1 MGEEK
6 WTRRETTSVT
16 GSYVPPPVA
25 PDEAPPPPRSD
36 ALPRRQPRTHFDRSA
51 GSAPA
56 AEGVTRTVSASAT
69 RTGTTQPQPGLPHR
83 VSGAAARRLQVAEV
97 PAHHPDAQLPDNVRY
112 LFRPVLN
119 QPEPAGA
126 TVAQPEPPQ
135 PEPLELEPSDAVG
148 APARNAPARNAPAT
162 NAPATNAPAHD
173 ELAQDELA
181 KDELAK
187 DGPAHSRK
195 AARSPSGT
203 RPAPV
208 SYPAGRRAARRRQL
222 SWAAAVFLVVVTTVS
237 TAYALSGHRRAPA
250 NARQAS
256 SSGHFVRGQT
266 GSPHSTGAKA
276 ITGLSRAAIIR
287 SQAASWIVKEI
298 SRSVIIACD
307 DVMCS
312 ELFNAGMPASDL
324 LVLGPTAADPL
335 GADVVVGTPALRSQ
349 FGSRLAGEYAP
360 SVIAS
365 FGAGVNRVDVR
376 VVAPNGAAAY
386 QTQVAQDLAARQR
399 DGTALLHNSSVIVP
413 PSARPE
419 LIAGLVDPRLLAMLP
434 VLASQHPI
442 QILGF
447 YDQAPNAG
455 PGVPLSGVELAV
467 ADSAAGLSGS
477 QYQRWLTNFF
487 DSQRTPYRAVSVRT
501 VLRHGEHV
509 LLVRF
514 ARPSPIGLL
523 NGAVSGGHAY

>member
-6 WTRRETTSVT
+6 WTRRERTSVT
-16 GSYVPPPVA
+16 GSYLPPPVA
-25 PDEAPPPPRSD
+25 PDEPPPPPRPD
-36 ALPRRQPRTHFDRSA
+36 ALPRRQPRTHFDRSSGSA
-51 GSAPA
+51 PGAERPARTVSAPA
-56 AEGVTRTVSASAT
+56 ALAGPAQSQPAQSQPAQSQPAQSQSAL
-69 RTGTTQPQPGLPHR
+69 PQR
-83 VSGAAARRLQVAEV
+83 VSGAAARRLQVAEA
-97 PAHHPDAQLPDNVRY
+97 PSRQPDAQLPDNVRY

-119 QPEPAGA
+119 QPEPAVGA
-126 TVAQPEPPQ
+126 ALAQAAEPEPQ
-135 PEPLELEPSDAVG
+135 DPEPSQAAAEP
-148 APARNAPARNAPAT
+148 
-162 NAPATNAPAHD
+162 
-173 ELAQDELA
+173 A
-181 KDELAK
+181 KDE
-187 DGPAHSRK
+187 PVSSRK

-203 RPAPV
+203 TPAPV

-222 SWAAAVFLVVVTTVS
+222 GWAAAVFLVVVTAVS
-237 TAYALSGHRRAPA
+237 TAYALTGHGAAAGQARRA
-250 NARQAS
+250 S
-256 SSGHFVRGQT
+256 TSGHFVRGQHG
-266 GSPHSTGAKA
+266 GSPQGTGGKA
-276 ITGLSRAAIIR
+276 IAGLSKAAIIR

-324 LVLGPTAADPL
+324 LVLSPSAADPL
-335 GADVVVGTPALRSQ
+335 GADVVVGTPALRNQ

-360 SVIAS
+360 SLIAS
-365 FGAGVNRVDVR
+365 FGSGENRVDVR

-399 DGTALLHNSSVIVP
+399 DGTALLHNSSVMVP

-434 VLASQHPI
+434 VLATQHPI
-442 QILGF
+442 EILGF

-467 ADSAAGLSGS
+467 TDSAAGLSGS
-477 QYQRWLTNFF
+477 EYHRWLTGFF
-487 DSQRTPYRAVSVRT
+487 DGQRAPYRAVSVRT

>member
-56 AEGVTRTVSASAT
+56 AEGVTRTVSAPVT
-69 RTGTTQPQPGLPHR
+69 RAGTTQPQPGLPHR

-97 PAHHPDAQLPDNVRY
+97 PAHQPDGQLPDNVRY

-119 QPEPAGA
+119 QPEPVAGA
-126 TVAQPEPPQ
+126 TAAA
-135 PEPLELEPSDAVG
+135 PEPLAPESAAPEPSDAVG
-148 APARNAPARNAPAT
+148 DPARNAPA
-162 NAPATNAPAHD
+162 
-173 ELAQDELA
+173 Q
-181 KDELAK
+181 
-187 DGPAHSRK
+187 DGPARPRK

-222 SWAAAVFLVVVTTVS
+222 SWAAAVFLVVVTAVS
-237 TAYALSGHRRAPA
+237 TAYALTGHRPVPV
-250 NARQAS
+250 NAHQAS
-256 SSGHFVRGQT
+256 TSGHFVRGQA
-266 GSPHSTGAKA
+266 GGPHTTGAKA

-324 LVLGPTAADPL
+324 LVLGPTATDPL

-376 VVAPNGAAAY
+376 VVAPNGATAY

-455 PGVPLSGVELAV
+455 PGVPLSGVELAA
-467 ADSAAGLSGS
+467 ADSAAGLPGS
-477 QYQRWLTNFF
+477 EYHRWLSDFF